1 MADKLVKK
9 LIDNYNDVNLQSLK
23 EHIEKE
29 SKEPAK
35 PVYVMVQKHTG
46 PTKVTVTEK
55 SMKNLTKTLL
65 K

>member
-1 MADKLVKK
+1 MTDKLINK
-9 LIDNYNDVNLQSLK
+9 LIDNYNDVNLQSVT

-46 PTKVTVTEK
+46 PTKVIVTEK
-55 SMKNLTKTLL
+55 SRKILTKALL